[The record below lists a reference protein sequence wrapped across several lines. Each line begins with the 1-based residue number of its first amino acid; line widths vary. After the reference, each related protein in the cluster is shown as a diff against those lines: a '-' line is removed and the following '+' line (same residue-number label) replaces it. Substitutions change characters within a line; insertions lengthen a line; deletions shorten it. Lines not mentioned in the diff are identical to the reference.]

1 MAGQRVNLLEVSTAL
16 LLAEQSTVTQLV
28 SEKQVASSQG
38 KGGEGEGG
46 VPGEAGVSSDMSR
59 KATILN
65 PRSSTILS
73 PYIPR
78 SSLVQVVDIACGQ
91 ATRS

>member
-46 VPGEAGVSSDMSR
+46 V
-59 KATILN
+59 
-65 PRSSTILS
+65 
-73 PYIPR
+73 
-78 SSLVQVVDIACGQ
+78 
-91 ATRS
+91 